1 MRKIDAFTL
10 MEVII
15 VMIISM
21 IVISLTYKTLD
32 IVSMQYRQFNKNS
45 KQVYEL
51 SLMETLLTKDFA
63 NSEYVKRVS
72 NGMMCGFKRKS
83 ILYTFDDS
91 SMIRV
96 EGAVSD
102 TFNIV
107 PNNVRYYFSDK
118 NVSNIN
124 GYIDRVVF
132 VSNLS
137 NSKLFT
143 YRKIYASDFLLNTQA
158 IQDN

>member
-32 IVSMQYRQFNKNS
+32 IVSMQYRQFSKNS

-72 NGMMCGFKRKS
+72 NGMICRFKRKS
-83 ILYTFDDS
+83 ILYIFDNS

-107 PNNVRYYFSDK
+107 PNDVRYYFSDK

-132 VSNLS
+132 MSNLS

-143 YRKIYASDFLLNTQA
+143 YRKIYASDFLLNTQT
-158 IQDN
+158 IQD